1 MNHEEKTISI
11 LKQAGQIKPDYNR
24 FTDFISQM
32 NVTVPLTAGQTDTGR
47 NLKVKFGRV
56 SSFWALGQAVFGT
69 TLLILIAFVVASS
82 NQNLKTSYVIDK
94 AIMDEQDAVLYEELL
109 ISLDD
114 CEVMAYLNSPELNE
128 FDQINYEI
136 ENI

>member
-114 CEVMAYLNSPELNE
+114 GEVMAYLNSPKLNE

>member
-69 TLLILIAFVVASS
+69 TLLILIAFMVASS

-114 CEVMAYLNSPELNE
+114 GEVMAYLNSPKLNE

>member
-1 MNHEEKTISI
+1 M
-11 LKQAGQIKPDYNR
+11 
-24 FTDFISQM
+24 
-32 NVTVPLTAGQTDTGR
+32 
-47 NLKVKFGRV
+47 
-56 SSFWALGQAVFGT
+56 
-69 TLLILIAFVVASS
+69 VASS

-114 CEVMAYLNSPELNE
+114 GEVMAYLNSPKLNE